1 MQKAT
6 FKYTVD
12 CASHGSI
19 FQMEEF
25 ELKESNY
32 EVWFCRCLLQLSE
45 FCHGDRPGWILAQL
59 FISLAKLFTT
69 NILIFIILIN

>member
-45 FCHGDRPGWILAQL
+45 FCHGDRPG
-59 FISLAKLFTT
+59 
-69 NILIFIILIN
+69 